1 MYGIAEVYTNPGR
14 LLLIPDCLAGILGRD
29 GSEIGDVGPEL
40 DESDLA
46 TREGRD
52 SFMFVL
58 EADDENRTEETRGDD
73 SAVVRIG
80 DEGIVPLSGREEGVM
95 PLTGREEGGV
105 ESAVLG
111 TWSYLTGTR
120 LDEGLIG
127 GTRSALVIEV
137 AVSVWLILR

>member
-1 MYGIAEVYTNPGR
+1 MI
-14 LLLIPDCLAGILGRD
+14 LDCLAGILGLEGPD
-29 GSEIGDVGPEL
+29 VGDVGPEL

-52 SFMFVL
+52 SFMLML
-58 EADDENRTEETRGDD
+58 EADDENRTEETRGDE

-80 DEGIVPLSGREEGVM
+80 EEGIVPLSCREEGVM

-120 LDEGLIG
+120 LDEGLVGVG
-127 GTRSALVIEV
+127 GTVSALVAV
-137 AVSVWLILR
+137 VVVVVSVWLILR